1 MLIRNDRIKEK
12 LMSWSAS
19 LSGHVGT
26 KSGERD
32 LLTLLR
38 SAVKQLNSDAAI
50 VSTASV
56 VTSHYGRV
64 DLLDANS
71 DGEVALERLN
81 LEPAKTEAAK
91 AEAEKI
97 EAEESEKTGKVQD
110 AETHK
115 TADESSATDKTTA
128 KKTIPSMKD
137 AQTKK

>member
-1 MLIRNDRIKEK
+1 
-12 LMSWSAS
+12 MSWSAS

-91 AEAEKI
+91 AET
-97 EAEESEKTGKVQD
+97 EESEKTGKIQG

-115 TADESSATDKTTA
+115 TADESSATDKTMA
-128 KKTIPSMKD
+128 KKTVPSMKD
-137 AQTKK
+137 AQAKK